1 MGIASIRRAVWAFP
15 LVLACGGGSSV
26 PPWSPAPSTSSS
38 AASAGSAG
46 SAGEAPPPSGKW
58 SDFNKDQRLA
68 YMKKVV
74 LPKMKETFT
83 AFDPKEFE
91 HVTCL
96 TCHGGGAKDGSF
108 KMPNPDLPKLSPDG
122 GFKKHM
128 DKKPEI
134 TKFMMSKVLPDMAQL
149 LNTQPYDPKTHLG
162 FGCFGCHAIEK

>member
-1 MGIASIRRAVWAFP
+1 MSIASIRHAVWALP
-15 LVLACGGGSSV
+15 LVVACGGGSSA
-26 PPWSPAPSTSSS
+26 PPSTPAPVSPSP
-38 AASAGSAG
+38 AG
-46 SAGEAPPPSGKW
+46 SAGEAAPPPSGKW
-58 SDFNKDQRLA
+58 SDMNRDQRMG

-108 KMPNPDLPKLSPDG
+108 KMTNPDLPKLSPQD

-128 DKKPEI
+128 DKDPKI
-134 TKFMMSKVLPDMAQL
+134 TQFMMSKVLPEMAQL

-162 FGCFGCHAIEK
+162 FGCFGCHAIDK

>member
-1 MGIASIRRAVWAFP
+1 M
-15 LVLACGGGSSV
+15 
-26 PPWSPAPSTSSS
+26 
-38 AASAGSAG
+38 
-46 SAGEAPPPSGKW
+46 
-58 SDFNKDQRLA
+58 A

-83 AFDPKEFE
+83 AFDPKDFE

-96 TCHGGGAKDGSF
+96 TCHGAGAKDGSF
-108 KMPNPDLPKLSPDG
+108 KMPNPDLPKLSPAD

-134 TKFMMSKVLPDMAQL
+134 TKFMMSKVLPTMAEL